1 MSIQTNKQSGKRK
14 KTDPETGD
22 ESLPPEIEDSCEK
35 FFRQLVTLEKVLL
48 PFFNTDI
55 TQLEQTLTPEQQ
67 TALKLLQLYGINSL
81 FFSYV
86 VLSGEDPEAHEIQHE
101 LQRIEKYINQMKEIG
116 DRGKRPKLDRPAV
129 KRFVKAG
136 LPSGKRTKRKK

>member
-1 MSIQTNKQSGKRK
+1 MSIQTNKLSGKRK
-14 KTDPETGD
+14 KADSETGD

-35 FFRQLVTLEKVLL
+35 FFRQLITLEKVLL
-48 PFFNTDI
+48 PLFNTDI
-55 TQLEQTLTPEQQ
+55 TQLEQTLTSEQQ

-86 VLSGEDPEAHEIQHE
+86 ILSGEDPEAHEIQHE
-101 LQRIEKYINQMKEIG
+101 LRRIEKYINQIKEIR
-116 DRGKRPKLDRPAV
+116 DKDKRPKLDKPAV

-136 LPSGKRTKRKK
+136 LPTGKRPKRKK

>member
-1 MSIQTNKQSGKRK
+1 MSKQTDKLSGKRNRSNS
-14 KTDPETGD
+14 ETGD

-35 FFRQLVTLEKVLL
+35 FFRQLVALEKVLQPL
-48 PFFNTDI
+48 FSTDI
-55 TQLEQTLTPEQQ
+55 TQLEQSLTSEQQ

-86 VLSGEDPEAHEIQHE
+86 TLSGEDPEGHEIQHE
-101 LQRIEKYINQMKEIG
+101 LARIEKYINQVKEIG
-116 DRGKRPKLDRPAV
+116 DRSKRPKIDKPAV

-136 LPSGKRTKRKK
+136 IGKVKKTKRK